1 MTEEVPYDVNEI
13 QAQLTASKVL
23 VAVLETL
30 GKVHVPTSTLVAA
43 TNEDKELLVDYNPD
57 GPEFIFSVFDRKGND
72 GTITI
77 NTD

>member
-1 MTEEVPYDVNEI
+1 MTEEVSYDVNEI

>member
-1 MTEEVPYDVNEI
+1 MTEEVQHDINEI

-30 GKVHVPTSTLVAA
+30 GTVRVPTANLISA

-72 GTITI
+72 GPITI
-77 NTD
+77 IAD

>member
-1 MTEEVPYDVNEI
+1 MTEEVQHDINEI

-30 GKVHVPTSTLVAA
+30 GTVRVPTAKLISA

-72 GTITI
+72 GPITI
-77 NTD
+77 ITD

>member
-43 TNEDKELLVDYNPD
+43 TNEDKELLVDYNPE

-72 GTITI
+72 GPITI
-77 NTD
+77 DTN

>member
-1 MTEEVPYDVNEI
+1 MTEETPYDVNEI

-30 GKVHVPTSTLVAA
+30 GKVRVPTANLISA
-43 TNEDKELLVDYNPD
+43 TNEDKELLVDYNPE

-72 GTITI
+72 GPITI
-77 NTD
+77 DTN

>member
-57 GPEFIFSVFDRKGND
+57 GPEFIFSVFDRKGNN

>member
-30 GKVHVPTSTLVAA
+30 GKVHVPTSILVAA

-57 GPEFIFSVFDRKGND
+57 GPEFIFSVYDRKGND
-72 GTITI
+72 GPITI

>member
-1 MTEEVPYDVNEI
+1 MTEETQFDVNEI

-30 GKVHVPTSTLVAA
+30 GKVHVPTATLISA

-72 GTITI
+72 GPITI

>member
-1 MTEEVPYDVNEI
+1 MTEEVKHDINEI

-23 VAVLETL
+23 VAILETL
-30 GKVHVPTSTLVAA
+30 GKVNVPTSTLIAA
-43 TNEDKELLVDYNPD
+43 SNEDKELLVDYNPD

-72 GTITI
+72 GPITI